1 MKTTIYANYGV
12 LAHEKQTVYTTNP
25 ISDVCD
31 KLTVEIPDSLN
42 PYITVMDEV
51 GIDPDNAGCIGLS
64 DVLTTATGNRPAVRY
79 CDLNGK
85 FNIVALTI
93 IKED

>member
-51 GIDPDNAGCIGLS
+51 GIEPDNAGCNGIS
-64 DVLTTATGNRPAVRY
+64 EVLTTAAGNRPAVRY
-79 CDLNGK
+79 CDSNGK
-85 FNIVALTI
+85 INIVALPI